1 VWNRNLQHQFESIS
15 CAVCIYFSDK
25 FYSCLLP
32 CPNFCPRF
40 FLLYFCPQCFALA
53 LFLPSSF
60 ALALKMSAK
69 KRAREKSLF
78 CPLIHFPMY
87 FALKFCHCPCPL
99 FLPSCSGQ
107 KKRARARAKFE
118 GKIHEEMNQRAKK
131 RAKPETTRMPAGAE
145 FAPSSDLRLSRYLF
159 SDVHYRHCQTSQSLH
174 WPKCLFEENKGLKGL
189 FFHSKAQKS

>member
-1 VWNRNLQHQFESIS
+1 MVSSHLRHFGTLSSAGEGVGWTKKVKVSTFFKHINLSSHFLSIFFWEQECETETYSIS
-15 CAVCIYFSDK
+15 LKASVVLFASIFQINFILVCSLALIFALV
-25 FYSCLLP
+25 FL
-32 CPNFCPRF
+32 
-40 FLLYFCPQCFALA
+40 LLYFCPQCFALA

-118 GKIHEEMNQRAKK
+118 GKIHGEMNQRAKID
-131 RAKPETTRMPAGAE
+131 
-145 FAPSSDLRLSRYLF
+145 FALA
-159 SDVHYRHCQTSQSLH
+159 
-174 WPKCLFEENKGLKGL
+174 L
-189 FFHSKAQKS
+189 FFC